1 MKKLVSL
8 SLLLIISVMV
18 FGQQDPILVPGTTK
32 QDYLKK
38 SKNQKRAAWVLLGI
52 GSLSVLAGSIEVNP
66 NYGEP
71 TNRPFLVIGGLVM
84 AGASIPNFIASGRN
98 KKKAMRLSF
107 NNYRVPQ
114 LRRNHFTY
122 SSIHSLSL
130 RMSF

>member
-52 GSLSVLAGSIEVNP
+52 GSLSVVVGSIEVNP
-66 NYGEP
+66 NYGES
-71 TNRPFLVIGGLVM
+71 TNRPFLV
-84 AGASIPNFIASGRN
+84 
-98 KKKAMRLSF
+98 
-107 NNYRVPQ
+107 
-114 LRRNHFTY
+114 
-122 SSIHSLSL
+122 
-130 RMSF
+130 

>member
-8 SLLLIISVMV
+8 SLLLIISTII
-18 FGQQDPILVPGTTK
+18 FGQQDPIFVPGTTK

-66 NYGEP
+66 NYGES
-71 TNRPFLVIGGLVM
+71 TNRPYLVIGGLIA

-98 KKKAMRLSF
+98 KKRAMSLSF

-114 LRRNHFTY
+114 MRKNNFVFST
-122 SSIHSLSL
+122 IPSLSL
-130 RMSF
+130 RVSF